1 MGNAVSRNYKTKKS
15 IKKLFNNYFEYIST
29 SVLLVNRDGVII
41 ECNNNLVKLLGYEKT
56 LLIGDNI
63 SKLIPQHFQNHHQ
76 SYLKNFNIDKKR
88 SRLMGKS
95 RSVSIMTFTGKLI
108 PIEITLDIIKI
119 QSIEYILVF
128 ISEVVNELN
137 KIENLEYKMF
147 FDVSVEMFCIANTD
161 GYFVKTNEAFTKV
174 LGYTEMELKQVP
186 FLEFV
191 HPNDKQATLETFQ
204 YLKDEKYISDFINR
218 YKTKTGEYKSLRWKA
233 YSYNGIVYATA
244 YDITKELSI
253 YAQLYEKNLLF
264 EEAEKLAKLSSWKL
278 NVKTKDLFWTNGIK
292 SIYNIGVTEKVT
304 FSSFLDL
311 CLEEDKELLLNT
323 IENCIST
330 KEPFDLII
338 RVKTSSAIQY
348 VYSFGK
354 YITIG
359 EDNYIIGIG
368 QDITKT
374 FNSERELNEAKQV
387 AEKSSELSS
396 IFLANMSH
404 EIRTPINGV
413 VGMTSLLQSTTLTL
427 EQEEYVKVIS
437 DSCGI
442 LLSLI
447 NNILDFARIE
457 SQKEK
462 VNFETLNLEEFITYI
477 NNTIKPIAIK
487 KNIEFNI
494 IVEANVPLHIYT
506 DSVKL
511 NQIISNLL
519 NNAIKF
525 THQGSVSL
533 LIKVKFIDNS
543 EMIIFEVK
551 DTGIG
556 ISEEDQKKLFIPFS
570 QVDSSTTKIYGGTGL
585 GLSICKKLTDLL
597 GGTIKMFSILNKGT
611 TVIFSLPIKRLNEL
625 LLKNTSLKQVLIVIV
640 EDNRPNQ
647 FLLEKILKK
656 LGYKSVLLFS
666 NGMLAVQGLQ
676 NVKPDI
682 ILMDIH
688 MPIMNGYDCTKELRK
703 MGVSC
708 PIIALSANVMLGVKD
723 HCISAGM
730 DDFISKPFVLSDISS
745 ILKKWLYLKE
755 K

>member
-63 SKLIPQHFQNHHQ
+63 SKLIPQHFQNQHQ
-76 SYLKNFNIDKKR
+76 RYLKNFNIDKKQ

-95 RSVSIMTFTGKLI
+95 RSVSIMTFIGNLI

-119 QSIEYILVF
+119 QSTEYILVF

-191 HPNDKQATLETFQ
+191 HPNDKQATVETFQ

-218 YKTKTGEYKSLRWKA
+218 YKSKTGEYKSLRWKA

-244 YDITKELSI
+244 YDITKELLI

-264 EEAEKLAKLSSWKL
+264 EEAEKLAQLGSWKL

-292 SIYNIGVTEKVT
+292 RIHNIGVTEEVT

-311 CLEEDKELLLNT
+311 CLEEDKEVLLNT
-323 IENCIST
+323 IENCICT

-338 RVKTSSAIQY
+338 RVRTSSAIQY
-348 VYSFGK
+348 VYSSGK

-359 EDNYIIGIG
+359 EDDYIIGVG

-374 FNSERELNEAKQV
+374 FNSEREINEEKQL

-494 IVEANVPLHIYT
+494 IVEPNVPLHIYT

-511 NQIISNLL
+511 NQIISNFL

-543 EMIIFEVK
+543 EMIDFEVK

-597 GGTIKMFSILNKGT
+597 GGTIKISSILNQGT
-611 TVIFSLPIKRLNEL
+611 TITFSLPIKRLNEL

-676 NVKPDI
+676 DVKPDI

-723 HCISAGM
+723 NCISAGM
-730 DDFISKPFVLSDISS
+730 DDFISKPFVLSDISN